1 MKKII
6 GLVGETGSGKDFFCR
21 YLQDNYKNISV
32 FNFSQPLSETLKIF
46 FDEIKKEDQQW
57 LIVCLRKRFGNNILG
72 EAIGKKIKKIENGII
87 ILNGVRVFEEA
98 EMIKKL
104 GGKIIYINAESMK
117 RWKRIKKRHEKKDD
131 NSTYTKFLE
140 LEKATPEK
148 LISKIGQQADF
159 KIENNGSKQ
168 KFYQKIEEV
177 INKIR
182 S

>member
-21 YLQDNYKNISV
+21 HLENNYNNIFV
-32 FNFSQPLSETLKIF
+32 FAFSQPLTEALKIF
-46 FDEIKKEDQQW
+46 FDKIKKEDQQW
-57 LIVCLRKRFGNNILG
+57 LIVCLRNRFGNNILG
-72 EAIGKKIKKIENGII
+72 EAIKKKIKKIKEGII
-87 ILNGVRVFEEA
+87 VLNGVRVFEEA

-104 GGKIIYINAESMK
+104 GGKIIYINAESIK
-117 RWKRIKKRHEKKDD
+117 RWKRVKKRHEKKDD
-131 NSTYTKFLE
+131 DSTYDKFLE
-140 LEKATPEK
+140 LEKASPEK

-159 KIENNGSKQ
+159 EIENNGSKQ
-168 KFYQKIEEV
+168 EFCRKIEEI